1 MADDDF
7 EFRIGRS
14 TADRSLNRELLIAG
28 HRAGRQVRRSIK
40 GRRFTGE
47 RIGRGSGVGRL
58 LSSSDRFAGP
68 RARRVV
74 VQARI
79 VRIGKKGTGAAAAHL
94 RYLQRDGTTREGGR
108 GMLSGPDR
116 DQVDG
121 KAFLERADGDRHKF
135 RFIVAAED
143 GAEYDWLKPRIP
155 QLLSQV

>member
-74 VQARI
+74 VKARI
-79 VRIGKKGTGAAAAHL
+79 VRLGKKGRSEEHTSA
-94 RYLQRDGTTREGGR
+94 LQSLMRI
-108 GMLSGPDR
+108 SYA
-116 DQVDG
+116 V
-121 KAFLERADGDRHKF
+121 FC
-135 RFIVAAED
+135 
-143 GAEYDWLKPRIP
+143 LKKKK
-155 QLLSQV
+155 STN

>member
-74 VQARI
+74 VKARI
-79 VRIGKKGTGAAAAHL
+79 VRLGKKGTGAAAAHL
-94 RYLQRDGTTREGGR
+94 RYRSEEHTSELQ
-108 GMLSGPDR
+108 SP
-116 DQVDG
+116 
-121 KAFLERADGDRHKF
+121 
-135 RFIVAAED
+135 
-143 GAEYDWLKPRIP
+143 
-155 QLLSQV
+155 